1 MLKGA
6 AGKLVG
12 IGSDLPSAS
21 AFARIYIWL
30 LVAPWASIKAATTAQ
45 LRISVVM
52 GLIKIFQL
60 LSPALEALR
69 EWDNRTAT
77 EHLAKIE
84 SAKQEIN
91 QAPGMSRQANARE
104 MNSQIVKVQDPK
116 IHYYCLYVVQNQT
129 HAARRKKLATA
140 WEAPSAL
147 MLRRESWL
155 VLP

>member
-30 LVAPWASIKAATTAQ
+30 LVAACVSIKAATTAQ

-52 GLIKIFQL
+52 GLIKISQL

-77 EHLAKIE
+77 EQLAKIE

-91 QAPGMSRQANARE
+91 QAPEKSKQTTARE
-104 MNSQIVKVQDPK
+104 VNYQIVKVQDSK
-116 IHYYCLYVVQNQT
+116 VHYYCLCVVQNQT
-129 HAARRKKLATA
+129 HAAGRKKLAMA

-147 MLRRESWL
+147 RLRRESWR